1 MNYRL
6 SITRRA
12 EKEIARLTPKI
23 RRQFIEKILTLED
36 NPRPQDIKQLKGEE
50 DAYRD
55 RVDSGDYRI
64 LLHLDDKSKQVII
77 FRVKHRREVYRNL

>member
-23 RRQFIEKILTLED
+23 RRQIIEKILILEA

-50 DAYRD
+50 DAYR
-55 RVDSGDYRI
+55 VESGDYRI
-64 LLHLDDKSKQVII
+64 LLHLDDKSKPVII

>member
-23 RRQFIEKILTLED
+23 RRQIIEKILILEA

-50 DAYRD
+50 DAYR
-55 RVDSGDYRI
+55 VESGDYRI
-64 LLHLDDKSKQVII
+64 LFHLDDQSKQVII

>member
-12 EKEIARLTPKI
+12 EKEIAHLTPKI
-23 RRQFIEKILTLED
+23 RRQIIEKILKLEA

-50 DAYRD
+50 DAYR
-55 RVDSGDYRI
+55 VESGDYRI
-64 LLHLDDKSKQVII
+64 LFHLDDQSKQVII

>member
-23 RRQFIEKILTLED
+23 RRQIIEKILILEA

-50 DAYRD
+50 DAYR
-55 RVDSGDYRI
+55 VESGDYRI
-64 LLHLDDKSKQVII
+64 PFHLDDQSKQVII